1 MKKVKYTIIYNTIQ
15 NGQSAN
21 VSVVTQ
27 KLSETN
33 PDIFVSDK
41 TKAKKALV
49 TNSIIA
55 LKDMGY
61 LEEIRGRWYKPDH
74 TQKA

>member
-1 MKKVKYTIIYNTIQ
+1 MKQVKYTIIYNTIQ

-61 LEEIRGRWYKPDH
+61 LKEIRGRWYKPDH